1 MCKYLGEELTKFEF
15 IDVDL
20 NNIETNMCY
29 LKFNDKCKFDMLK
42 LQEFLAAKKIRA
54 PLPTSLNSR
63 ARLMTHFYIREK
75 EIKTFIDA
83 IKEFL
88 SL

>member
-42 LQEFLAAKKIRA
+42 L
-54 PLPTSLNSR
+54 
-63 ARLMTHFYIREK
+63 
-75 EIKTFIDA
+75 
-83 IKEFL
+83 
-88 SL
+88 